1 MKKKLVSGL
10 LMGTLMATMALTGC
24 GSKGQSTIS
33 TGNTADATNSV
44 EAVSTSTYHK
54 LYDSEFSTLN
64 YLKTSTIWEMYVGAN
79 TVDTLVEYDSDGQLK
94 EGLATS
100 WEYDE
105 ASTTWTFHLRNDAK
119 WVDHTGKEVA
129 TVTAQDFVDALKYQL
144 TPEYECAN
152 AQNFFGIIKNAEAYY
167 KGQVYN
173 GDADEEGVTWSA
185 IDFSEVGVKAVDDTT
200 LQYTLEGD
208 VPYFLSSLVYVIYMP
223 AYGPQL
229 QELGKDFGTDYDKMY
244 YCGAYYLSDYEP
256 QVKHIYTK
264 NPLNYDAEHVYIETI
279 EETYNAEA
287 NTLAPEMVKRNQI
300 DYADIG
306 ADILDDWLANEETKN
321 LVSKERPDTSYEY
334 FYCFNFD
341 PQFDVEYEP
350 DNWKKAVNN
359 ENFRQSM
366 MSALNRVN
374 AIAISEPNTPADY
387 IENTIT
393 PKDFAYNEDGTDY
406 TKTGELAKLVDRDSF
421 DEKAAV
427 SYKEAAILELSAEGV
442 TFPIKVLMPYN
453 PTSTNWDKEC
463 QVVEQQMEG
472 VLGTDYI
479 DIIVEAGP
487 ADSFL
492 TEVRR
497 SGKYAFMKCGWG
509 ADYAD
514 PETWTDPFYQEPGD
528 LGYKYAFMR
537 TSIDEG
543 LAASDTVAE
552 YFSLVEAAKEITT
565 DTKAR
570 YEAFAKAESY
580 LIEHALVIP
589 YGIEVSA
596 YIATKQNLFEGQYA
610 PFGVS
615 KMRYKGLKMSDHF
628 ISLDEY
634 NQNAK

>member
-1 MKKKLVSGL
+1 MV
-10 LMGTLMATMALTGC
+10 TLMVMGLTGC
-24 GSKGQSTIS
+24 GSKSQTTSNGTS
-33 TGNTADATNSV
+33 G
-44 EAVSTSTYHK
+44 ETSTLEAGGEGEKETVASSIYRK
-54 LYDSEFSTLN
+54 LYDSECSTLN
-64 YLKTSTIWEMYVGAN
+64 YLKTSTILEMYVGAN
-79 TVDTLVEYDSDGQLK
+79 TVDTLVEYDSDGQIK

-105 ASTTWTFHLRNDAK
+105 ASTTWTFHLREDAK
-119 WVDHTGKEVA
+119 WVDYTGKEVA
-129 TVTAQDFVDALKYQL
+129 NVTAQDFVDALKYQL

-152 AQNFFGIIKNAEAYY
+152 TQNFFGIIKNAEAYY

-173 GDADEEGVTWSA
+173 GGADEDGVTWLA

-229 QELGKDFGTDYDKMY
+229 EELGKDFGTSNDKMY

-256 QVKHIYTK
+256 QVKHVYTK
-264 NPLNYDAEHVYIETI
+264 NPSNYDAANVYIESI

-287 NTLAPEMVKRNQI
+287 GTLAPEMVKRDQI

-306 ADILDDWLANEETKN
+306 ADILDDWLANEDTKN

-350 DNWKKAVNN
+350 DNWQKAVNN

-366 MSALNRVN
+366 MAALNRVN
-374 AIAISEPNTPADY
+374 AIAISEPNTPQDY

-393 PKDFAYNEDGTDY
+393 PKDFAYNEDGSDY
-406 TKTGELAKLVDRDSF
+406 TGVGELANIVDRDSY
-421 DEKAAV
+421 DEAKAA
-427 SYKEAAILELSAEGV
+427 SYKASAMQELSAEGV
-442 TFPIKVLMPYN
+442 TFPVKVLMPYN

-514 PETWTDPFYQEPGD
+514 PETWTDPFYQAPGD

-537 TSIDEG
+537 TSIDKG

-589 YGIEVSA
+589 YGIEVSS
-596 YIATKQNLFEGQYA
+596 YIATKQNVFEGQYA

-615 KMRYKGLKMSDHF
+615 KMRYKGIHMNDHF

-634 NQNAK
+634 AQNAK